1 MEKISKTVH
10 EDEFE
15 FAHTIFEP
23 AYNILAWVNRELKS
37 RDIEIFFDLNIVDD
51 FEENG
56 DD

>member
-23 AYNILAWVNRELKS
+23 AYDVLAWVNKELKS
-37 RDIEIFFDLNIVDD
+37 RGLDIIFDLNIVDD
-51 FEENG
+51 FEENENE
-56 DD
+56 